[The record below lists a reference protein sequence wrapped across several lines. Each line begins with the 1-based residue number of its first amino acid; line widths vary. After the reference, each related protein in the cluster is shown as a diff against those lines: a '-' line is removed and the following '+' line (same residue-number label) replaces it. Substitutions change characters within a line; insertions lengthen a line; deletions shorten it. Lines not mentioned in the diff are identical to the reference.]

1 MSWERV
7 PFESLYAIPSKNGL
21 TRPARVRGSGYKMI
35 NMGELFAHDRI
46 GAIEMEIVPMNEKE
60 LETMLVDEGDLMFAR
75 QSLVLSGAG
84 KCSIVKTALEE
95 TTFESHIIRVR
106 LKKDIAYPNF
116 FFYYFKS
123 PQCGI
128 KSIVTQGVQA
138 GIRGSDLKTLSV
150 ALPKIDEQIKIADI
164 LVQYDDLIENNRRR
178 IQLLEESARLLYQ
191 EWFVQLRF
199 PGHEQIEIADGVPQ
213 GWSETDLG
221 KLFSIRHGYAFKG
234 EYFSDEETNNILLT
248 PGNFKV
254 GGGLKLDKK
263 KFYKEDG
270 PIPEDYVLSENDL
283 LITMTDLSKMS
294 DTLGYPM
301 LVPKFD
307 GTKFLHNQRLGL
319 VVPTIENFPKYFVYH
334 LLQDYRYRAFVVGS
348 ATGTSVKHTAP
359 KKITSFKFVIPDV
372 SSNLVTVFNEYNEN
386 IYKQIST
393 LTVQN
398 HKLARTRDLLLPKLM
413 SGELTV

>member
-46 GAIEMEIVPMNEKE
+46 GAIDMELVPMNEKE

-84 KCSIVKTALEE
+84 KCSIVKTVSEE

-138 GIRGSDLKTLSV
+138 GIRGNDLKTLPV
-150 ALPKIDEQIKIADI
+150 ALPPMNEQIKIADI

-191 EWFVQLRF
+191 EWFVHLRF
-199 PGHEQIEIADGVPQ
+199 PGHEQVKIIDGVPE
-213 GWSETDLG
+213 GWAKEPLENLLVLQRGFDLPISNRIEG
-221 KLFSIRHGYAFKG
+221 NVPIYASTGINGFHNVAKVKGPGVVTGRSGSLGTVMYVAKDYWPLNTTLWVKEFKKASPIFATFLLRAMKLEGY
-234 EYFSDEETNNILLT
+234 N
-248 PGNFKV
+248 
-254 GGGLKLDKK
+254 GGAA
-263 KFYKEDG
+263 
-270 PIPEDYVLSENDL
+270 
-283 LITMTDLSKMS
+283 
-294 DTLGYPM
+294 
-301 LVPKFD
+301 
-307 GTKFLHNQRLGL
+307 
-319 VVPTIENFPKYFVYH
+319 VPTLNRNDVHKVDVLCPDAKLMSEFEVQIEN
-334 LLQDYRYRAFVVGS
+334 
-348 ATGTSVKHTAP
+348 
-359 KKITSFKFVIPDV
+359 IFKQIDK
-372 SSNLVTVFNEYNEN
+372 LKEYNE
-386 IYKQIST
+386 
-393 LTVQN
+393 
-398 HKLARTRDLLLPKLM
+398 KLAQARDLLLPKLM

>member
-1 MSWERV
+1 MSWQRV

-46 GAIEMEIVPMNEKE
+46 GAIDMELVPMNEKE

-84 KCSIVKTALEE
+84 KCSIVKTVSEE

-138 GIRGSDLKTLSV
+138 GIRGNDLKTLPV
-150 ALPKIDEQIKIADI
+150 ALPPMDEQIKIADI

-191 EWFVQLRF
+191 EWFVHLRF
-199 PGHEQIEIADGVPQ
+199 PGHEQVKITDGVPE
-213 GWSETDLG
+213 GWEPTLVPDVIDVNPRTPVEKGKEIWYVPMSSLSETAMTANTADFERRTKHTNVKFKKNDVLLARITPCLENG
-221 KLFSIRHGYAFKG
+221 KTGYA
-234 EYFSDEETNNILLT
+234 YFLAEDEVACGSTEFI
-248 PGNFKV
+248 
-254 GGGLKLDKK
+254 
-263 KFYKEDG
+263 
-270 PIPEDYVLSENDL
+270 VLRGKQVPSE
-283 LITMTDLSKMS
+283 
-294 DTLGYPM
+294 
-301 LVPKFD
+301 
-307 GTKFLHNQRLGL
+307 
-319 VVPTIENFPKYFVYH
+319 FVYC
-334 LLQDYRYRAFVVGS
+334 LARSYPFRENAIKSMTGS
-348 ATGTSVKHTAP
+348 SGR
-359 KKITSFKFVIPDV
+359 
-372 SSNLVTVFNEYNEN
+372 
-386 IYKQIST
+386 QR
-393 LTVQN
+393 VQN
-398 HKLARTRDLLLPKLM
+398 SCFDKYAVPLPPNSILDEFVEVVQNNFDQIRNLMAQNARLAKARDLLLPKLM

>member
-46 GAIEMEIVPMNEKE
+46 GAIDMELVPMNEKE

-84 KCSIVKTALEE
+84 KCSIVKTVSEE

-138 GIRGSDLKTLSV
+138 GIRGNDLKTLPV
-150 ALPKIDEQIKIADI
+150 ALPPMNEQIKIADI

-191 EWFVQLRF
+191 EWFVHLRF
-199 PGHEQIEIADGVPQ
+199 PGHEQVKIADGVPE
-213 GWSETDLG
+213 GWEPTLVPDVIDVNPRTPVEKGKEIWYVPMSSLSETSMTANTADFERRTKHTNVKFKKNDVLLARITPCLENG
-221 KLFSIRHGYAFKG
+221 KTGYA
-234 EYFSDEETNNILLT
+234 YFLAEDEVACGSTEFI
-248 PGNFKV
+248 
-254 GGGLKLDKK
+254 
-263 KFYKEDG
+263 
-270 PIPEDYVLSENDL
+270 VLRGKRVPSE
-283 LITMTDLSKMS
+283 
-294 DTLGYPM
+294 
-301 LVPKFD
+301 
-307 GTKFLHNQRLGL
+307 
-319 VVPTIENFPKYFVYH
+319 FVYC
-334 LLQDYRYRAFVVGS
+334 LARSYPFRENAIKSMTGS
-348 ATGTSVKHTAP
+348 SGR
-359 KKITSFKFVIPDV
+359 
-372 SSNLVTVFNEYNEN
+372 
-386 IYKQIST
+386 QR
-393 LTVQN
+393 VQN
-398 HKLARTRDLLLPKLM
+398 SCFDKYAVPLPPNSILDEFVEVVQNNFDQIRNLMAQNARLAKARDLLLPKLM

>member
-46 GAIEMEIVPMNEKE
+46 GAIDMELVPMNEKE

-84 KCSIVKTALEE
+84 KCSIVKTVSEE

-138 GIRGSDLKTLSV
+138 GIRGNDLKTLPV
-150 ALPKIDEQIKIADI
+150 ALPPMNEQIKIADI

-191 EWFVQLRF
+191 EWFVHLRF
-199 PGHEQIEIADGVPQ
+199 PGHEQVKIADGVPE
-213 GWSETDLG
+213 GWEPTLVPDVIDVNPRTPVEKGKEIWYVPMSSLSETSMTANTADFERRTKHTNVKFKKSDVLLARITPCLENG
-221 KLFSIRHGYAFKG
+221 KTGYA
-234 EYFSDEETNNILLT
+234 YFLAEDEVACGSTEFI
-248 PGNFKV
+248 
-254 GGGLKLDKK
+254 
-263 KFYKEDG
+263 
-270 PIPEDYVLSENDL
+270 VLRGKRVPSE
-283 LITMTDLSKMS
+283 
-294 DTLGYPM
+294 
-301 LVPKFD
+301 
-307 GTKFLHNQRLGL
+307 
-319 VVPTIENFPKYFVYH
+319 FVYC
-334 LLQDYRYRAFVVGS
+334 LARSYPFRENAIKSMTGS
-348 ATGTSVKHTAP
+348 SGR
-359 KKITSFKFVIPDV
+359 
-372 SSNLVTVFNEYNEN
+372 
-386 IYKQIST
+386 QR
-393 LTVQN
+393 VQN
-398 HKLARTRDLLLPKLM
+398 SCFDKYAVPLPPNSILDEFVEVVQNNFDQIRNLMAQNARLAKARDLLLPKLM